1 MRFQIPLD
9 LARKHPALTAADRQM
24 IRNHVDATRKK
35 NPKMIETDVY
45 RIAFQEFLI
54 EKGISI

>member
-1 MRFQIPLD
+1 MRCQIPLD
-9 LARKHPALTAADRQM
+9 LARKHASLTAADRQM